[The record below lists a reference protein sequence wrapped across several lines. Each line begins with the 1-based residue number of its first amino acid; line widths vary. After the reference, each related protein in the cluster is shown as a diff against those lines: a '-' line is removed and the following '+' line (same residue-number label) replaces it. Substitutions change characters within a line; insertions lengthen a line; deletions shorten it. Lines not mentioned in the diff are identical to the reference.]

1 MINVIEQSTQER
13 EQEIIDI
20 FNQIKPLLDEGH
32 SYASALNTIDPS
44 LARSR
49 ACKKIKDYG
58 ETQGYSKNSFLKNRT
73 QYLNRNRNPG
83 NKNKYGLHKVTLT
96 RKRDYLCGY
105 AWLYTFFEDE
115 ILKTISHSDLKELR
129 KKVEEKGL
137 EWKVTDLE
145 KAKNAYELNQI
156 IQENTRPRKRKR
168 ISGIYRVSKMPC
180 PKCLQGFTW
189 QYMKRS
195 GGNTIYFSSVD
206 LNILKEKVLD
216 AGEDWI
222 IVDEEKAKANG
233 LIMEAK

>member
-1 MINVIEQSTQER
+1 MITVIEQSTQER

-44 LARSR
+44 LSRSR
-49 ACKKIKDYG
+49 LCKKIKDYG
-58 ETQGYSKNSFLKNRT
+58 KSQGYPQNNFSRRT
-73 QYLNRNRNPG
+73 QYLKSSR
-83 NKNKYGLHKVTLT
+83 KNKYGLHKVTLS
-96 RKRDYLCGY
+96 RKPAYLSGY
-105 AWLYTFFEDE
+105 AWLYFYFKNGV
-115 ILKTISHSDLKELR
+115 LKTISHSDLKELR
-129 KKVEEKGL
+129 KKVEEKDL

-156 IQENTRPRKRKR
+156 IQENARPRKRKR

-180 PKCLQGFTW
+180 PRCLQGFTW

-195 GGNTIYFSSVD
+195 GGNTINFSSVD
-206 LNILKEKVLD
+206 LNILKEKVLE

-233 LIMEAK
+233 LIMEVK

>member
-1 MINVIEQSTQER
+1 MITVIEQSTSER
-13 EQEIIDI
+13 EQEIIDL
-20 FNQIKPLLDEGH
+20 FNEIKPLLDEGH

-58 ETQGYSKNSFLKNRT
+58 ETQGYSKDSFSRRT

-96 RKRDYLCGY
+96 RKPAYLCGY

-115 ILKTISHSDLKELR
+115 ILKTISSSDLKELR
-129 KKVEEKGL
+129 RKVEEKGL

-145 KAKNAYELNQI
+145 KAHNAYELNKI
-156 IQENTRPRKRKR
+156 IQENARVNKKSNK
-168 ISGIYRVSKMPC
+168 SGVYRVSKGHC
-180 PKCLQGFTW
+180 PRCSQGFTW
-189 QYMKRS
+189 IYTNRS
-195 GGNTIYFSSVD
+195 KGNKIWFSSVD
-206 LNILKEKVLD
+206 LNILKEIVLES
-216 AGEDWI
+216 GEDWI

-233 LIMEAK
+233 LIIEGE